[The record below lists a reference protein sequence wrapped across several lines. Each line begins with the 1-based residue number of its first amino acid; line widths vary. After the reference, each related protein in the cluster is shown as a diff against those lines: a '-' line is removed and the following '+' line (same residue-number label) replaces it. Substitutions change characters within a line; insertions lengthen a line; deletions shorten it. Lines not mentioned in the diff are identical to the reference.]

1 MCPRVLS
8 VGAWGSGTAQDL
20 HRWVLKQLRGE
31 VFHVFKS
38 FFSDTS
44 FSANYWYALRRSL
57 ESEIAQIHASI
68 YLHILNNRCADFSW
82 QDQSL
87 PWTLLV
93 RNGSAAEV
101 LQPNRCATKE
111 QSLRF
116 PSQGSSLATFG
127 CHTMKDSF
135 FSRWPS
141 IPWGAEVKNIAL
153 ILRFIDGAQRSRGSC
168 GVPHCGKWHVTNKSL
183 ETAPTQTRSKE
194 HFLLE
199 RMRSHSKK
207 IKGKK
212 PLSNSW
218 WLSSFTTSS
227 SKTYRKLRCWQ
238 HRGLATNFGGE
249 NVIPSD
255 SGLRI
260 TFAAFGKYSFAERC
274 GGLRVSEISRKI
286 LVTSTCYHSY
296 FG

>member
-1 MCPRVLS
+1 MCHRVLS
-8 VGAWGSGTAQDL
+8 VSAWGSGTAQDL

-38 FFSDTS
+38 FFSDTF
-44 FSANYWYALRRSL
+44 FSANYWYALRWSL

-93 RNGSAAEV
+93 RNGNAAGSPSAKQMCYKGAIIA
-101 LQPNRCATKE
+101 L
-111 QSLRF
+111 
-116 PSQGSSLATFG
+116 PSQDSSLATFG

-135 FSRWPS
+135 FSHWPS

-168 GVPHCGKWHVTNKSL
+168 GVPHCGKWHVRNKSL

-218 WLSSFTTSS
+218 WPSSFTTSS
-227 SKTYRKLRCWQ
+227 SKT
-238 HRGLATNFGGE
+238 
-249 NVIPSD
+249 
-255 SGLRI
+255 
-260 TFAAFGKYSFAERC
+260 
-274 GGLRVSEISRKI
+274 
-286 LVTSTCYHSY
+286 
-296 FG
+296 